1 MVTVLLADNIPAA
14 TSEQLISSGLRDKT
28 VYDSPVRDGDIGM
41 AVFRLFLIFYIANH
55 MYTQLDYL

>member
-1 MVTVLLADNIPAA
+1 MVTVLLADIIPAA
-14 TSEQLISSGLRDKT
+14 TSELLISSGLRDKS
-28 VYDSPVRDGDIGM
+28 VSDSPVCDGVIDL